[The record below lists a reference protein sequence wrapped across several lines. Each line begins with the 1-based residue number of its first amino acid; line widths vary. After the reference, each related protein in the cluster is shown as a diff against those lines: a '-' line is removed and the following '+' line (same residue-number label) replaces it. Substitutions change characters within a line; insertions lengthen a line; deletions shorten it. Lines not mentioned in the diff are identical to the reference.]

1 MNNLIRNIS
10 KEHLN
15 KQVNNTF
22 IMNTSKVFYLTN
34 RNVLRFFIDQL
45 VLEIFLKVKMIK

>member
-22 IMNTSKVFYLTN
+22 IMNTSNVFYLTN